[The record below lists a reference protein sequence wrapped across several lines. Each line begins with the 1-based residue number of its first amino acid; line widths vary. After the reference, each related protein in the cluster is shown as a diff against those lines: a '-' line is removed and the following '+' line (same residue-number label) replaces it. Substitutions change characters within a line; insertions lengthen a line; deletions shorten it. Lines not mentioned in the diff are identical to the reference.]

1 MPLEKSTY
9 NPSSLYKVADVN
21 TIYSATLRT
30 VELKPFVRERMI
42 LSDGDFLD
50 LDWSFSDNP
59 QAKNLVIILH
69 GLAGSSNRPYMKGMA
84 RIFNRE
90 GWDAL
95 AMNFRGCSEELNR
108 MFKSYHGGASDD
120 LEELISHVLKTR
132 NYSSFSLIGF
142 SLGGNVVLKYL
153 GEDRN
158 IPEEVKAAVAVS
170 VPCDLAGSLG
180 EINRMRNFLYSKR
193 FELKLKSHLMERAE
207 KFPDRLTK
215 KEIEACDSLRDID
228 ELYTSKAHGFESADE
243 YYRKNSSLQFLEGI
257 DRPSLIINARDDS
270 FLCNSSYPV
279 KLAEQS
285 NYLHLEVPTYG
296 GHVGF
301 ALPGPEYYH
310 EKKALDFLKKVV
322 QKNISEY

>member
-9 NPSSLYKVADVN
+9 TPPGLYKVADVN
-21 TIYSATLRT
+21 TIYAATLRK

-42 LSDGDFLD
+42 LQDGDFLD
-50 LDWSFSDNP
+50 LDWSFSEDP
-59 QAKNLVIILH
+59 KARKLVIILH

-84 RIFNRE
+84 RIFNRD

-95 AMNFRGCSEELNR
+95 AMNFRGCSDEMNR
-108 MFKSYHGGASDD
+108 MFKSYHGGASGD

-132 NYSSFSLIGF
+132 NYSAIGLIGF

-153 GEDRN
+153 GEDRK
-158 IPEEVKAAVAVS
+158 IPEEVKAAAAVS

-180 EINRMRNFLYSKR
+180 EINRMRNFIYSKR
-193 FELKLKSHLMERAE
+193 FELKLKSQLMARAE

-243 YYRKNSSLQFLEGI
+243 YYRKNSSLLFLEGI
-257 DRPSLIINARDDS
+257 DRPALILNARDDT
-270 FLCNSSYPV
+270 FLCSSSYPF
-279 KLAEQS
+279 KLAEKS
-285 NYLHLEVPTYG
+285 DYLHLEVPNYG

-301 ALPGPEYYH
+301 ALMGPEFYH
-310 EKKALDFLKKVV
+310 EKKALEFLKKH
-322 QKNISEY
+322 I

>member
-9 NPSSLYKVADVN
+9 TPPGLYKVADVN
-21 TIYSATLRT
+21 TIYAATLRK

-42 LSDGDFLD
+42 LQDGDFLD
-50 LDWSFSDNP
+50 LDWSFSEDP
-59 QAKNLVIILH
+59 KARKLVIILH

-84 RIFNRE
+84 RIFNRD

-95 AMNFRGCSEELNR
+95 AMNFRGCSDEMNR
-108 MFKSYHGGASDD
+108 MFKSYHGGASGD

-132 NYSSFSLIGF
+132 NYSAIGLIGF

-153 GEDRN
+153 GEDRK
-158 IPEEVKAAVAVS
+158 IPEEVKAAAAVS

-180 EINRMRNFLYSKR
+180 EINRMRNFIYSKR
-193 FELKLKSHLMERAE
+193 FELKLKSQLMDRAE

-243 YYRKNSSLQFLEGI
+243 YYRKNSSLLFLEGI
-257 DRPSLIINARDDS
+257 DRPALILNARDDT
-270 FLCNSSYPV
+270 FLCSSSYPF
-279 KLAEQS
+279 KLAEKS
-285 NYLHLEVPTYG
+285 DYLHLEVPNYG

-301 ALPGPEYYH
+301 ALMGPEFYH
-310 EKKALDFLKKVV
+310 EKKALEFLKKH
-322 QKNISEY
+322 I